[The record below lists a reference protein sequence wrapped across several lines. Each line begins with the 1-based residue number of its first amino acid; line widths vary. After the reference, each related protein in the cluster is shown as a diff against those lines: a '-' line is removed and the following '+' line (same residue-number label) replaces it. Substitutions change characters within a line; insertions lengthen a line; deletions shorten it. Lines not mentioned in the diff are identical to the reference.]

1 MERVAGDTTT
11 ETRAD
16 DHAETGGRVVREPS
30 ADGDTT
36 GDVRAWV
43 ESLFVR

>member
-1 MERVAGDTTT
+1 MERVSGDAAT
-11 ETRAD
+11 ETRTD
-16 DHAETGGRVVREPS
+16 DHTETRGRVVREPS